1 MSQGHGCSY
10 EHVRPAII
18 IFTQWESIK
27 TSMIDM
33 CMHLIFHLCRSIQT
47 VLLLLLIIRVVCL
60 HLDECSLW
68 FDPICWM
75 KVYSPIFLSFFL
87 SHNPN
92 CILSVCSFPL
102 VDGDVACGGA
112 LTWYFIKLFQCVC
125 VCVCV
130 CVCLSLS
137 LTGHC
142 LFFIP
147 QPVVILLSLFYFP
160 LAHHSSSLPLFLSSA
175 ALSPLSTFH
184 FNLLSLYLIIN
195 VFNSVFIHP
204 HIKYIHIQG
213 NLINV

>member
-10 EHVRPAII
+10 EHVRLAII

-27 TSMIDM
+27 TSMINM

-47 VLLLLLIIRVVCL
+47 VLLLIIIIRVVYL
-60 HLDECSLW
+60 HLDESSLW

-130 CVCLSLS
+130 CVCLSL
-137 LTGHC
+137 TGHC

-147 QPVVILLSLFYFP
+147 PPVVILLSLFYFP
-160 LAHHSSSLPLFLSSA
+160 LVHHSSLPPLLKFCCS
-175 ALSPLSTFH
+175 LSTFH
-184 FNLLSLYLIIN
+184 LS
-195 VFNSVFIHP
+195 F
-204 HIKYIHIQG
+204 
-213 NLINV
+213 